1 MKRVFTELSE
11 REDIVAQLIAKGFEA
26 KEVAQLLFK
35 SVATVRNQMQSIY
48 LKLDIRNRS
57 ELSIK
62 LMERIFNVKLTMD
75 LSPIVRSM
83 IACCLLCIFS
93 ITFYQDFHSDMRM
106 ARRNKVEYKV
116 RSDGSRFMAT

>member
-62 LMERIFNVKLTMD
+62 LMERIFNV
-75 LSPIVRSM
+75 R
-83 IACCLLCIFS
+83 
-93 ITFYQDFHSDMRM
+93 
-106 ARRNKVEYKV
+106 
-116 RSDGSRFMAT
+116 